1 MTFTVL
7 ASHSREEWLE
17 QRKGY
22 LTATDIASIR
32 TGSEKSFREL
42 WEKKHKG
49 ETFRGNRYTEWGNER
64 EPHICSHVRSVL
76 GYSDLL
82 PNDQLYVKD
91 GTKHAATPDMVSK
104 DGDFSCQIKTVGPS
118 RYWDDIAHL
127 PQDYRAQVEWEMY
140 VLGIEECL
148 FVWEQRLDGEDGFI
162 VGETKHGLVK
172 SDPKLRAKLIEIAE
186 RFEAYEPA
194 EIEEGDDDF
203 TVRALIQE
211 LTAVMDRRREVAE
224 QDKQLKERLAEIQ
237 SKLLA
242 ELGDEQRRIGYPEG
256 VLEVNAGRISKRF
269 DRKSFAA
276 EYPELESK
284 FIVESVGKPTVTFKA
299 ASLDG

>member
-1 MTFTVL
+1 MSFTIL
-7 ASHSREEWLE
+7 NSSSREEWLE

-49 ETFRGNRYTEWGNER
+49 ETFRGNRFTEWGNER
-64 EPHICSHVRSVL
+64 EPHIGAHVQSVL
-76 GYSDLL
+76 GKSELL

-104 DGDFSCQIKTVGPS
+104 DGSFSCQIKTVGLS
-118 RYWDDIAHL
+118 RDWDDIAHL

-172 SDPKLRAKLIEIAE
+172 SDPKLRARLLQIAAD
-186 RFEAYEPA
+186 FEEYEPD
-194 EIEEGDDDF
+194 EIEQGDDDF
-203 TVRALIQE
+203 MVRALIQDLVETMEKRSE
-211 LTAVMDRRREVAE
+211 LMAQEKV
-224 QDKQLKERLAEIQ
+224 LKERLEKIQADLLQEIG
-237 SKLLA
+237 
-242 ELGDEQRRIGYPEG
+242 EDPRRIGYPEG
-256 VLEVNAGRISKRF
+256 VLEVNAGRVSNRF
-269 DRKSFAA
+269 DRKAFAA
-276 EYPELESK
+276 EYPDLESK
-284 FIVESVGKPTVTFKA
+284 FIVESVGKPTVSFKA
-299 ASLDG
+299 VS

>member
-1 MTFTVL
+1 MSFTIL
-7 ASHSREEWLE
+7 NSSSREEWLE

-49 ETFRGNRYTEWGNER
+49 DSFRGNRFTEWGNER
-64 EPHICSHVRSVL
+64 EPHIGAHVQAVL
-76 GYSDLL
+76 GKSELL

-104 DGDFSCQIKTVGPS
+104 DGSFSCQIKTVGLS
-118 RYWDDIAHL
+118 RDWDDIAHL

-140 VLGIEECL
+140 VLGIDECL

-172 SDPKLRAKLIEIAE
+172 SDPKLRAKLLQIAAD
-186 RFEAYEPA
+186 FEEYEPA
-194 EIEEGDDDF
+194 EVEDGGDDF

-211 LTAVMDRRREVAE
+211 LTDVMARRREIAD
-224 QDKQLKERLAEIQ
+224 QDKQLKEKLETVQ
-237 SKLLA
+237 KSLLA
-242 ELGDEQRRIGYPEG
+242 ELGDEPKRIGYPEG
-256 VLEVNAGRISKRF
+256 VLEVNAGRVASRF
-269 DRKSFAA
+269 DRKAFAA
-276 EYPELESK
+276 EYPDLESK
-284 FIVESVGKPTVTFKA
+284 FVVESVGKPTVSFKA
-299 ASLDG
+299 VS

>member
-1 MTFTVL
+1 MSFTIL
-7 ASHSREEWLE
+7 NSSSREEWLE

-49 ETFRGNRYTEWGNER
+49 DSFRGNRFTEWGNER
-64 EPHICSHVRSVL
+64 EPHTGAHVQAVL
-76 GYSDLL
+76 GKSELL

-104 DGDFSCQIKTVGPS
+104 DGSFSCQIKTVGLS
-118 RYWDDIAHL
+118 RDWGNIAHL

-140 VLGIEECL
+140 VLGIDECL

-172 SDPKLRAKLIEIAE
+172 SDPKLRAKLLQIAAD
-186 RFEAYEPA
+186 FEEYEPA
-194 EIEEGDDDF
+194 EVEDGGDDF

-211 LTAVMDRRREVAE
+211 LTDVMARRREIAD
-224 QDKQLKERLAEIQ
+224 QDKQLKEKLETVQ
-237 SKLLA
+237 KSLLA
-242 ELGDEQRRIGYPEG
+242 ELGDEPKRIGYPEG
-256 VLEVNAGRISKRF
+256 VLEVNAGRVASRF
-269 DRKSFAA
+269 DRKAFAA
-276 EYPELESK
+276 EYPDLESK
-284 FIVESVGKPTVTFKA
+284 FVVESVGKPTVSFKA
-299 ASLDG
+299 VS

>member
-1 MTFTVL
+1 MSFTIL
-7 ASHSREEWLE
+7 NSSSREEWLE

-49 ETFRGNRYTEWGNER
+49 DSFRGNRFTEWGNER
-64 EPHICSHVRSVL
+64 EPHIGAHVQAVL
-76 GYSDLL
+76 GKSELL

-104 DGDFSCQIKTVGPS
+104 DGSFSCQIKTVGLS
-118 RYWDDIAHL
+118 RDWGNIVHL

-140 VLGIEECL
+140 VLGIDECL

-172 SDPKLRAKLIEIAE
+172 SDPKLRAKLLQIAAD
-186 RFEAYEPA
+186 FEEYEPA
-194 EIEEGDDDF
+194 EVEDGGDDF

-211 LTAVMDRRREVAE
+211 LTDVMARRREIAD
-224 QDKQLKERLAEIQ
+224 QDKQLKEKLETVQ
-237 SKLLA
+237 KSLLA
-242 ELGDEQRRIGYPEG
+242 ELGDEPKRIGYPEG
-256 VLEVNAGRISKRF
+256 VLEVNAGRVASRF
-269 DRKSFAA
+269 DRKAFAA
-276 EYPELESK
+276 EYPDLESK
-284 FIVESVGKPTVTFKA
+284 FVVESVGKPTVSFKA
-299 ASLDG
+299 VS